1 MRVYIMTTEKHG
13 LLGVYESHTKAENS
27 VNEYMIK
34 MNDEVIRD
42 KRDFRHGV
50 YYYYGDKDTAKI
62 DAQDVY

>member
-13 LLGVYESHTKAENS
+13 LLGVYENHTKAENS
-27 VNEYMIK
+27 VHEYMTK
-34 MNDEVIRD
+34 MNDEVKMGNKSFSQGI
-42 KRDFRHGV
+42 